1 MENFI
6 FCAVSK
12 AKSIEKNT
20 LAEYDNIITQ
30 DIKIAEILNSFF
42 LTVTKNTLKQETSK
56 LYCEWKPKYQVFFS
70 VSLANVN
77 FLLRNA
83 IKWSDTF

>member
-1 MENFI
+1 MQW
-6 FCAVSK
+6 
-12 AKSIEKNT
+12 AKLNPLKKNT

-56 LYCEWKPKYQVFFS
+56 LYCKWKPKYQVFFK

-77 FLLRNA
+77 SLLRNA
-83 IKWSDTF
+83 IKSSDTF

>member
-1 MENFI
+1 MQW
-6 FCAVSK
+6 
-12 AKSIEKNT
+12 AKLNPLKKNI

-56 LYCEWKPKYQVFFS
+56 LYCKWKPKYQVFFS

-77 FLLRNA
+77 SLLRNA

>member
-1 MENFI
+1 MANFI
-6 FCAVSK
+6 FCAVGK

-20 LAEYDNIITQ
+20 LAEYDNITQ

-56 LYCEWKPKYQVFFS
+56 LYCKWKPKYQVFFS

-77 FLLRNA
+77 SLLRNA

>member
-1 MENFI
+1 MQW
-6 FCAVSK
+6 
-12 AKSIEKNT
+12 AKLNPLKKNI

-56 LYCEWKPKYQVFFS
+56 LYCKWKPKCQVFFS
-70 VSLANVN
+70 ISLANVN
-77 FLLRNA
+77 PLLRNA

>member
-1 MENFI
+1 MQW
-6 FCAVSK
+6 
-12 AKSIEKNT
+12 AKLNPLKKNT

-56 LYCEWKPKYQVFFS
+56 LYCKWKPKYQVFFS

-77 FLLRNA
+77 SLLRNA